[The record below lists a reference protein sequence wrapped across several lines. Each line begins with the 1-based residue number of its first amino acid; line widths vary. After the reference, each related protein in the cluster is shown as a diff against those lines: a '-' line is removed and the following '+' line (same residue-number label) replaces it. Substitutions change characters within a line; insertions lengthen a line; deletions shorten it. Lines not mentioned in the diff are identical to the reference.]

1 MNWRDSALCAQ
12 SDPDAWFPGVGAHDV
27 RKAAKSICQRCPVK
41 EECLA
46 LGLRGAGYDVKGK
59 VHGIW
64 GGLSPPELMR
74 HPDWNPDRSFDI
86 SDFLD
91 RVILRERG
99 RELGEDY
106 RRTG

>member
-1 MNWRDSALCAQ
+1 
-12 SDPDAWFPGVGAHDV
+12 
-27 RKAAKSICQRCPVK
+27 
-41 EECLA
+41 
-46 LGLRGAGYDVKGK
+46 
-59 VHGIW
+59 
-64 GGLSPPELMR
+64 MR